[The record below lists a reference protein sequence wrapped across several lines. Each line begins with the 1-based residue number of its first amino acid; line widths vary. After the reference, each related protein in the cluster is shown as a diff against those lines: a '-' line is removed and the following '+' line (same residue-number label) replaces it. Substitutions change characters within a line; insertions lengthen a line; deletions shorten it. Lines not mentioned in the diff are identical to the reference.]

1 MRKKMTNYSHYINQ
15 NATITMTAAEFMFA
29 IDMAKD
35 SVAIDPNSSAYKAGR
50 KDEQDY
56 ILDIL
61 QDPIHHNIT
70 SPDIHTNCY
79 TCVLVKEIREQEK

>member
-1 MRKKMTNYSHYINQ
+1 MTG
-15 NATITMTAAEFMFA
+15 AEFMFA
-29 IDMAKD
+29 IDAAKD
-35 SVAIDPNSSAYKAGR
+35 SVAIDPETTAYKAGR

-61 QDPIHHNIT
+61 QDPLHHNIT

-79 TCVLVKEIREQEK
+79 TCVLVKEIKEGQK

>member
-1 MRKKMTNYSHYINQ
+1 VTNYSHYISQ
-15 NATITMTAAEFMFA
+15 KATITMTGAEFMFA
-29 IDMAKD
+29 IDAAKD
-35 SVAIDPNSSAYKAGR
+35 SVAIDPDSAAYKAGR

-79 TCVLVKEIREQEK
+79 TCVLVGEIKGEQK

>member
-1 MRKKMTNYSHYINQ
+1 MTNYSHYISQ
-15 NATITMTAAEFMFA
+15 NAAIIMTGAEFMFA
-29 IDMAKD
+29 IDAAKD
-35 SVAIDPNSSAYKAGR
+35 SVAIDPDSAAYKAGR

-61 QDPIHHNIT
+61 QDPLHHNIT

-79 TCVLVKEIREQEK
+79 TCVLVEAIKGEQK

>member
-1 MRKKMTNYSHYINQ
+1 VTNYSRYISQ
-15 NATITMTAAEFMFA
+15 NATIIMTGAEFMFA
-29 IDMAKD
+29 IDAAKD
-35 SVAIDPNSSAYKAGR
+35 SVAIDPDSAAYKAGR

-79 TCVLVKEIREQEK
+79 TCVLVKEIKGEQNA

>member
-1 MRKKMTNYSHYINQ
+1 MTNYSHYISQ
-15 NATITMTAAEFMFA
+15 NATITMTGAEFMFA
-29 IDMAKD
+29 IDAAKD
-35 SVAIDPNSSAYKAGR
+35 SVAIDPDSAAYKAGR

-79 TCVLVKEIREQEK
+79 TCVLVKEIKGEQK

>member
-1 MRKKMTNYSHYINQ
+1 VTNYSRYISQ
-15 NATITMTAAEFMFA
+15 NATITMTVAEFMLA
-29 IDMAKD
+29 IDAAKD
-35 SVAIDPNSSAYKAGR
+35 SVAIDPDSAAYKAGR

-79 TCVLVKEIREQEK
+79 TCVLVEEIKGEQK